1 MALDGEDHLTARDLR
16 PVRYGRVALSIDRE
30 RRPIPQACVRR
41 DMGCAMIEDRLSRM
55 QAAAERQ
62 SSWET
67 QLAQT
72 PPRVL
77 IASSGEAPNAGD
89 FGNTDPGE
97 YVADIGERIR
107 AWHRVG
113 VMPFDVH
120 KQPSRWRL

>member
-1 MALDGEDHLTARDLR
+1 
-16 PVRYGRVALSIDRE
+16 
-30 RRPIPQACVRR
+30 
-41 DMGCAMIEDRLSRM
+41 MIEDRLSRM